1 MKHSIRPSS
10 EFVIFI
16 HGNLTVLIK
25 LESIK
30 HIFYNYTTQKFS
42 TVIPN
47 RNNLEPH
54 HCVLCGKTRK
64 GLEKS
69 MNNAHGDAT
78 DLCACAVATNCAIC
92 AEDLAQA
99 SRSTQFYQ
107 KQPYKCQT
115 HGRYRYA
122 V

>member
-1 MKHSIRPSS
+1 
-10 EFVIFI
+10 
-16 HGNLTVLIK
+16 
-25 LESIK
+25 
-30 HIFYNYTTQKFS
+30 
-42 TVIPN
+42 
-47 RNNLEPH
+47 
-54 HCVLCGKTRK
+54 
-64 GLEKS
+64 

-122 V
+122 VYLWNFTLKLVALSELAILK